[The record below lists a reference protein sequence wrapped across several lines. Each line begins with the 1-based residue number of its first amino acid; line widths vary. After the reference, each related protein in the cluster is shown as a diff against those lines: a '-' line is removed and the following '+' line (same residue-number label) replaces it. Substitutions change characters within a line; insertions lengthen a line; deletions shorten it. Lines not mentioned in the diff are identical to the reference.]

1 MVNCAQRIPDKN
13 SYQTGFFEYK
23 FFASLSARNLN
34 KSKCVKLFG
43 GAFQWWFCSF
53 YSKFELWL
61 SNVTRFRY
69 KFRTADFI
77 SDCWNDLNSKIQCV
91 RLIDIVCFN
100 LYKKRRYWWIRAV
113 STCVVHWR
121 KKPNCILRLAHITW
135 NRHISW
141 KHEWNIIKWNPQQT
155 QNIML
160 STMTQGIL

>member
-1 MVNCAQRIPDKN
+1 MVNCAQRMPDKN

-100 LYKKRRYWWIRAV
+100 LYKKKAVLMDTRSEHVRR
-113 STCVVHWR
+113 SL
-121 KKPNCILRLAHITW
+121 KKKTELYTSIGTYYVKLAHIVKTW
-135 NRHISW
+135 M
-141 KHEWNIIKWNPQQT
+141 KHY
-155 QNIML
+155 
-160 STMTQGIL
+160 